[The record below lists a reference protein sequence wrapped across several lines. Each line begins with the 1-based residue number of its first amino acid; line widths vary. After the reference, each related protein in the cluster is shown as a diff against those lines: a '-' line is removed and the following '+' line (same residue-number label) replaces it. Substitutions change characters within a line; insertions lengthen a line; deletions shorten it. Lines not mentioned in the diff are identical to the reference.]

1 VISFYLCIEQK
12 KKKKKKVF
20 AILIYEMVC
29 VNCKERLRESD
40 FLTIKRKN
48 DSFFS
53 LFGVRE
59 SGDRGKIG
67 IGKQRW

>member
-1 VISFYLCIEQK
+1 VISFYLCIEQ

-29 VNCKERLRESD
+29 VNCKERLRES
-40 FLTIKRKN
+40 
-48 DSFFS
+48 
-53 LFGVRE
+53 
-59 SGDRGKIG
+59 GDCGKIG